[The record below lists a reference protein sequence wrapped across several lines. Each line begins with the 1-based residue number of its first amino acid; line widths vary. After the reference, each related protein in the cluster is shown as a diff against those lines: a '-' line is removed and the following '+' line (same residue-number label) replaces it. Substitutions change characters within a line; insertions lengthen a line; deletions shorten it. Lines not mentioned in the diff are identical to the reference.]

1 VETPLLGCDAALLST
16 SCLPAPPARTS
27 CLPACLDC
35 SKEGYVQSTADAPEG
50 TPVGLVL
57 GATSFY
63 AEAGGQ
69 TADTGAVASASGA
82 SFEVE
87 VRLDELE
94 FMRWAG

>member
-1 VETPLLGCDAALLST
+1 M
-16 SCLPAPPARTS
+16 
-27 CLPACLDC
+27 
-35 SKEGYVQSTADAPEG
+35 QSTADAPEG

-94 FMRWAG
+94 FMRWGV